1 MIGPRIFKEETDL
14 PPGVIK
20 QDVFQ
25 KCLKELFFVENTQL
39 SKADPEAEKLLE
51 QYLIANKDQDVWI
64 YFPWVNKAIRIV
76 AEDLFFK
83 LRTTRNL
90 YLITTAE
97 QANFRHLKV
106 GIVGLSVGSGIFSN
120 LVLSGG
126 PKTIKIADFDA
137 IEGTNLNRIQTSI
150 LNIGSNKAE
159 AAARQIWECDP
170 FADIHVWS
178 NGISEGNID
187 NFIAGLPGQGEPK
200 LDIFIDEMDD
210 LYIKFLARIICRQ
223 EGIPVIMATDVGDMI
238 LLDVERFDLEPDR
251 EPFHGFIKDV
261 DPKDLKDKS
270 RWVEL
275 SSKIIGPE
283 FLPPRLQRSLL
294 EKKDKKLSG
303 VPQLGTTAMVAGA
316 AVSLAIRRIASN
328 QRMLSGRYII
338 NLEAALTPDYNSEE
352 NANLRLVQTHIF
364 KEKLF
369 GET

>member
-1 MIGPRIFKEETDL
+1 MIDKPKIFKEETDL

-20 QDVFQ
+20 QDVFE
-25 KCLKELFFVENTQL
+25 KCLKELFFVENPQL
-39 SKADPEAEKLLE
+39 AEGDPEAEKLFE
-51 QYLIANKDQDVWI
+51 KYFADNKDQDVWI

-76 AEDLFFK
+76 IEYLFFK
-83 LRTTRNL
+83 LRTARNRNL
-90 YLITTAE
+90 ITSEE
-97 QANFRHLKV
+97 QGNYRNLKV

-126 PKTIKIADFDA
+126 PKTIKIADFDV

-178 NGISEGNID
+178 NGISEENIG
-187 NFIAGLPGQGEPK
+187 NFIAGEPK
-200 LDIFIDEMDD
+200 INIFIDEMDD